1 MIEHNASDRVV
12 TSDIKKHLNRV
23 LDPFNELADKVNE
36 KQNVLNACLLQTQ
49 EFQEMYSDCLDQMTE
64 LELRLGK
71 LDPLSVLHNRLKKQD
86 EEFSAYEIDVTQV
99 RYRGVVFLTVL
110 NL

>member
-1 MIEHNASDRVV
+1 
-12 TSDIKKHLNRV
+12 
-23 LDPFNELADKVNE
+23 
-36 KQNVLNACLLQTQ
+36 
-49 EFQEMYSDCLDQMTE
+49 MYSDCLDQMTE

-99 RYRGVVFLTVL
+99 RYHGAVFLTVL
-110 NL
+110 ILHCNIVSIKLAHLKVKDSSCLKH